1 MQGQTAVVLGSTG
14 LIGSQ
19 LLQLLLDDND
29 FTTVRIVVRKPV
41 TLSHPKLLVH
51 VVAFNDY
58 ADMKEKIGMAHS
70 IFCCVGTTQ
79 KKVGGDKNAYRKVDY
94 DIPVNSAHA
103 GIENGCKKYLLVSSV
118 NANKDSRNFYLQL
131 KGTVEEAISKLPFES
146 VHLFRPSIL
155 IGNRDEVRPGE
166 KIAQVSMKWLSF
178 LFQGSLKK
186 YKPIDSLDVAKAM
199 IATAKK
205 DAKGVK
211 IYEYAEIKSAAN
223 Q

>member
-1 MQGQTAVVLGSTG
+1 M
-14 LIGSQ
+14 
-19 LLQLLLDDND
+19 
-29 FTTVRIVVRKPV
+29 
-41 TLSHPKLLVH
+41 
-51 VVAFNDY
+51 
-58 ADMKEKIGMAHS
+58 
-70 IFCCVGTTQ
+70 
-79 KKVGGDKNAYRKVDY
+79 
-94 DIPVNSAHA
+94 
-103 GIENGCKKYLLVSSV
+103 